1 MRYLVNYLK
10 NNISEVIMENIMSI
24 RKELTGKTEMSP
36 ENENDLII
44 RLEEIER
51 DGKIVDSL
59 PKADWIGIAV
69 TFFVLG
75 IFPLLYY
82 AIKLF

>member
-1 MRYLVNYLK
+1 
-10 NNISEVIMENIMSI
+10 MESRKSI
-24 RKELTGKTEMSP
+24 REELTDKTEMSP
-36 ENENDLII
+36 ENENDLFA

-51 DGKIVDSL
+51 DGKIVDPL
-59 PKADWIGIAV
+59 PRADWIGIAI

-82 AIKLF
+82 AMTLS

>member
-1 MRYLVNYLK
+1 
-10 NNISEVIMENIMSI
+10 MEN
-24 RKELTGKTEMSP
+24 RKSVREELTGKTEMSP
-36 ENENDLII
+36 ENENDLFA

-59 PKADWIGIAV
+59 PKADWIGIAL

-75 IFPLLYY
+75 VFPLLYY
-82 AIKLF
+82 AFKLS